1 MPELD
6 RRHFM
11 KLVGL
16 SAGAAAAAGC
26 SDPVEKLVPYV
37 IQPEVITPGIAVEYA
52 STCTEC
58 PTNCGLHV
66 KTREA
71 RPIKLD
77 GNPEHPI
84 NQGALCAR
92 GQAAIARPYLP
103 QRYEGPMKRSGD
115 GSYGKASW
123 AEAESALT
131 AVLQAKGARTVV
143 LGGQVG
149 PTLSGVID
157 QWVGAVKGERVVYE
171 PFAYESLR
179 EASQRVLGVRAL
191 PVFDIADTDLTQI
204 GSSRRQL
211 SLDNKR
217 AIQ

>member
-1 MPELD
+1 MSELD

-58 PTNCGLHV
+58 PSNCGLHV

-77 GNPEHPI
+77 GNPNHPI
-84 NQGALCAR
+84 NGSAICAR

-103 QRYEGPMKRSGD
+103 QRYEGPMQRSAD
-115 GSYGKASW
+115 GSFQKASW
-123 AEAESALT
+123 DVAQAAMV
-131 AVLQAKGARTVV
+131 AKVGAKGARTVV
-143 LGGQVG
+143 LRRPGGADAIGRYRRVG
-149 PTLSGVID
+149 DS
-157 QWVGAVKGERVVYE
+157 R
-171 PFAYESLR
+171 SR
-179 EASQRVLGVRAL
+179 EAGGLRAVCLRVS
-191 PVFDIADTDLTQI
+191 P
-204 GSSRRQL
+204 
-211 SLDNKR
+211 
-217 AIQ
+217 